1 MLIQLFPARQTQS
14 LTLMKKPV
22 RLIQINGEPYAWQA
36 RTHEDESGL
45 PYTKVK
51 IWDAA
56 KKLIHEITL
65 DRERTIIPRQIVGF
79 IQHNQQ
85 IL

>member
-1 MLIQLFPARQTQS
+1 
-14 LTLMKKPV
+14 MKKPV
-22 RLIQINGEPYAWQA
+22 RPIQINGEPYAWQA
-36 RTHEDESGL
+36 RTHEDEFGL

-56 KKLIHEITL
+56 KKLIHEIAL
-65 DRERTIIPRQIVGF
+65 DQERAITPGQIARF
-79 IQHNQQ
+79 IQHNQP

>member
-1 MLIQLFPARQTQS
+1 
-14 LTLMKKPV
+14 MKKPI
-22 RLIQINGEPYAWQA
+22 RNIQIKSVPYAWQA

-51 IWDAA
+51 IWDST

-65 DRERTIIPRQIVGF
+65 DRERTVTPGDVKGF
-79 IQHNQQ
+79 LQHNQQ
-85 IL
+85 IA